1 MNTYEKV
8 IAYLEMYKE
17 LNYEVEFYQTKWEGL
32 KAISYSQEAKG
43 TAVDNMMS
51 VYMQKV
57 DEVKAKQ
64 KEIESFIESNFSG
77 KSRLIIYNK
86 FIEGMSYKAIG
97 KKIGYSTSY
106 VKSLMDKAIYRF
118 LAK

>member
-1 MNTYEKV
+1 M
-8 IAYLEMYKE
+8 
-17 LNYEVEFYQTKWEGL
+17 EGL
-32 KAISYSQEAKG
+32 KAISYSQYEEKG
-43 TAVDNMMS
+43 TSMNDTMAI
-51 VYMQKV
+51 YMHKI
-57 DEVKAKQ
+57 EEAEAKQ
-64 KEIESFIESNFSG
+64 KEIESFIESNFNG